1 MPSNATLGLCVT
13 YLFPPRPTPT
23 PIPNPNSILKN
34 FQPPKDPTACDNVR
48 HFVSALP
55 KCDSTSDIAP
65 QGSASELLRAWQ
77 RRAAAK
83 VTEREERFDDLDA
96 RVFDESSRDCVDGM
110 ETRSH
115 FRWLGKESEWAFFQE
130 LEATT
135 RGSLGL
141 RRTVSFTGALGAAL
155 DGESSLLDGDG
166 ALGDN
171 SGGGGP
177 PRQRGD
183 LLSSTS
189 LLSVLSEA
197 GTSSA
202 AAADRPASGGA
213 APLEQR
219 RPSRPRIDVMAR
231 LAQVTPAVL
240 QAALRGASGTG
251 VTGADTT
258 ADNTGGDCHARFEDW
273 QRLSREAMG
282 TAGLELA
289 DGDAAGAM
297 AGEILQR
304 LRGAPGLELGDLAE
318 RARTEVNADDAA
330 IVNPQ
335 RCVAGRHVRR
345 GDRSVGPR
353 ASLLGGSL
361 WPRFSPFPQGLC

>member
-1 MPSNATLGLCVT
+1 V
-13 YLFPPRPTPT
+13 
-23 PIPNPNSILKN
+23 
-34 FQPPKDPTACDNVR
+34 
-48 HFVSALP
+48 
-55 KCDSTSDIAP
+55 
-65 QGSASELLRAWQ
+65 WQ

-96 RVFDESSRDCVDGM
+96 RVFDESSRDCVDSV

-135 RGSLGL
+135 RGSLGM
-141 RRTVSFTGALGAAL
+141 RRTVSFTSALGPAL

-171 SGGGGP
+171 PGGP
-177 PRQRGD
+177 PRRRGD

-189 LLSVLSEA
+189 LLSVLSEE

-202 AAADRPASGGA
+202 AAADRAASGGA

-219 RPSRPRIDVMAR
+219 GPARPRIDVMAR
-231 LAQVTPAVL
+231 LAQVTPTVL
-240 QAALRGASGTG
+240 QAALRGASGGAGDTG
-251 VTGADTT
+251 TNT
-258 ADNTGGDCHARFEDW
+258 TGGSTEGDRHARFEDW
-273 QRLSREAMG
+273 QQLSREAMG
-282 TAGLELA
+282 AAGLELA
-289 DGDAAGAM
+289 DGSEAGAM
-297 AGEILQR
+297 HGEILQR
-304 LRGAPGLELGDLAE
+304 LSGAPGLELGDPAE

-335 RCVAGRHVRR
+335 RCVAGRNLRR
-345 GDRSVGPR
+345 GGPALLHGCLFDLFLPCPSR
-353 ASLLGGSL
+353 SLLTLQQTGGSIFRRSSTGNL
-361 WPRFSPFPQGLC
+361 SRSSGE